1 VARVIWYKSRVLVRR
16 LSDAPV
22 TEVHGLRPHILM
34 DAGELG
40 SRNLSVNWLQV
51 PPGVKE
57 ELRSHEEAEQ
67 VYVVVSG
74 TGTMSATGDTQTLG
88 AGDLVL
94 IPPATDHSVANDGSE
109 PLALV
114 SVQSP
119 GVSADELYS
128 RRLAT
133 QATGYD
139 ADYDDE

>member
-1 VARVIWYKSRVLVRR
+1 MLVRR
-16 LSDAPV
+16 FSDAAV
-22 TEVHGLRPHILM
+22 TEWHRLRPHILM

-40 SRNLSVNWLQV
+40 SRFLSVNWLEV
-51 PPGVKE
+51 PPGVRE

-119 GVSADELYS
+119 GVSAEELYS

-139 ADYDDE
+139 DYDDE

>member
-1 VARVIWYKSRVLVRR
+1 VLVRR
-16 LSDAPV
+16 LSDATT

-40 SRNLSVNWLQV
+40 SRNLSVNWLEV
-51 PPGVKE
+51 PAGVSE

-67 VYVVVSG
+67 VYIVVSG
-74 TGTMSATGDTQTLG
+74 SGTMSATGDTHQL
-88 AGDLVL
+88 AVGDLVL
-94 IPPATDHSVANDGSE
+94 IPPATDHAVANDGTA

-119 GVSADELYS
+119 AVSAEELYS
-128 RRLAT
+128 RRLAA

-139 ADYDDE
+139 DYEDD

>member
-1 VARVIWYKSRVLVRR
+1 MLVRR
-16 LSDAPV
+16 LSDAAV
-22 TEVHGLRPHILM
+22 IEVHGLRPHILM

-40 SRNLSVNWLQV
+40 SRNLSVNWLEV
-51 PPGVKE
+51 PPGVSE
-57 ELRSHEEAEQ
+57 ELRSHEEVEQ

-74 TGTMSATGDTQTLG
+74 TGTMSATGDTQSLG

-94 IPPATDHSVANDGSE
+94 IPPATDHSVANDGDQ

-119 GVSADELYS
+119 GVSAEELYS

-133 QATGYD
+133 QASGYD
-139 ADYDDE
+139 DYDDE

>member
-1 VARVIWYKSRVLVRR
+1 MLVRR
-16 LSDAPV
+16 FSDATI
-22 TEVHGLRPHILM
+22 TELHRLRPHILM

-40 SRNLSVNWLQV
+40 SRNVSVCWLEV
-51 PPGVKE
+51 PAGASE

-74 TGTMSATGDTQTLG
+74 KGTMSATGDTQQL
-88 AGDLVL
+88 AVGDLVL
-94 IPPATDHSVANDGSE
+94 IPPATDHSVANDGTD

-119 GVSADELYS
+119 PVSADELFS
-128 RRLAT
+128 RRLAA

-139 ADYDDE
+139 DYEDE

>member
-1 VARVIWYKSRVLVRR
+1 LA
-16 LSDAPV
+16 DAA
-22 TEVHGLRPHILM
+22 TKEVHGVRPHILM

-40 SRNLSVNWLQV
+40 SRNVSVNWLEV
-51 PPGVKE
+51 PAGVSE

-74 TGTMSATGDTQTLG
+74 SGSMSATGDTQRLEV
-88 AGDLVL
+88 GDLVL
-94 IPPATDHSVANDGSE
+94 IPPATDHAVANDGSE

-119 GVSADELYS
+119 AVSADELYS

-133 QATGYD
+133 QAAGYD
-139 ADYDDE
+139 DYEDE